1 MVLAGVVAV
10 GEIHYLRH
18 GPDGCPYADPNEI
31 SFASLAPA
39 HDAGIRITL
48 LDTMYLRGGFDAAPS
63 PTQPRFSEDSVEHDV
78 VTGT

>member
-1 MVLAGVVAV
+1 LAK
-10 GEIHYLRH
+10 IHYLRH

-48 LDTMYLRGGFDAAPS
+48 LDTMYLRGGFDAALS
-63 PTQPRFSEDSVEHDV
+63 PT
-78 VTGT
+78 